1 MIMNACMTA
10 HPLYKVHFSTMK
22 EAALATGAED
32 MDEDDEE
39 GTSAEHRAGRSDDA
53 GARPPI
59 YNAEGLH
66 EKLEDIS
73 WPTEVFGCLR
83 LHAHSGSRYNH
94 KLKLLE

>member
-1 MIMNACMTA
+1 MIINACMTA
-10 HPLYKVHFSTMK
+10 HPLYKVHFSIMK
-22 EAALATGAED
+22 EAALAMGAED

-39 GTSAEHRAGRSDDA
+39 DTSGEHRAGRSDDA

-73 WPTEVFGCLR
+73 WPTEVSGCLR
-83 LHAHSGSRYNH
+83 LHAHSGYCYSS
-94 KLKLLE
+94 LLA

>member
-1 MIMNACMTA
+1 M
-10 HPLYKVHFSTMK
+10 
-22 EAALATGAED
+22 GAGD

-39 GTSAEHRAGRSDDA
+39 GNSAEQRAGRADDA

-73 WPTEVFGCLR
+73 WPTEVSAAFACMAAIASVR
-83 LHAHSGSRYNH
+83 SNKPCTMCQLH
-94 KLKLLE
+94 LKLHL